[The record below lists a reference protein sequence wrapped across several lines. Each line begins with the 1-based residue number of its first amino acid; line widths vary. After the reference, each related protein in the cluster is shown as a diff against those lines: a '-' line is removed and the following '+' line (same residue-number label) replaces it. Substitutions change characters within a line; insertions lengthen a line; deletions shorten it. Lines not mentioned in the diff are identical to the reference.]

1 MKYPFTV
8 SIDEAIS
15 GLIYRLIS
23 AEANQSTSII
33 FNINWQYR
41 LMSSMS
47 TLREIC
53 LYKTFEEEKIK
64 DNEILVIMSPETIK
78 FSPIMKSSHI
88 YLENK
93 RKLASKMD
101 TDDIEFCLA
110 EPGFK
115 YGRRYIEFIL
125 ESEPI
130 ERNIIIGVTN
140 YRANYEFNESKN
152 FYGFM
157 LSECKIVFNINNK
170 MELCDYG
177 IPTKIGDKIGM
188 MIELSK
194 NEREVCYFIN
204 GEPVGIAFRDLPLE
218 KLYPCVCLG
227 FPGTKVQVN
236 SKVNFPVN

>member
-78 FSPIMKSSHI
+78 FS
-88 YLENK
+88 LGNK
-93 RKLASKMD
+93 IAQ
-101 TDDIEFCLA
+101 
-110 EPGFK
+110 
-115 YGRRYIEFIL
+115 
-125 ESEPI
+125 
-130 ERNIIIGVTN
+130 RNSIIGQAEV
-140 YRANYEFNESKN
+140 ANN
-152 FYGFM
+152 
-157 LSECKIVFNINNK
+157 LT
-170 MELCDYG
+170 L
-177 IPTKIGDKIGM
+177 
-188 MIELSK
+188 
-194 NEREVCYFIN
+194 RFIQHS
-204 GEPVGIAFRDLPLE
+204 ITHR
-218 KLYPCVCLG
+218 
-227 FPGTKVQVN
+227 
-236 SKVNFPVN
+236 